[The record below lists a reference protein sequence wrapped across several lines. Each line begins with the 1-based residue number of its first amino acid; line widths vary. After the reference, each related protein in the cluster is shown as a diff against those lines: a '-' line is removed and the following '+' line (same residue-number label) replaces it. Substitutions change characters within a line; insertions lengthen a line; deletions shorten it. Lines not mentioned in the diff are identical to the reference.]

1 VYASTEASGIL
12 HVEEV
17 DVEIVH
23 PMALAKV
30 LQRGALAEGNRNE
43 PATIWRNQV
52 SVDCEEP
59 VFLCLR
65 EDPEL
70 PQLWT
75 TDRTLN
81 VVFRHLWLRECSEP
95 VSSATQ

>member
-1 VYASTEASGIL
+1 MSL
-12 HVEEV
+12 
-17 DVEIVH
+17 
-23 PMALAKV
+23 P
-30 LQRGALAEGNRNE
+30 R
-43 PATIWRNQV
+43 IWRNQV

-81 VVFRHLWLRECSEP
+81 VVFRRGCVNALSR
-95 VSSATQ
+95 